1 MEGGGV
7 GVEAQATVWS
17 HILSLVDSFVLK
29 CAIKL
34 DIIDIIHRRGRP
46 VPATE
51 LAASLPVPCASPS
64 ALRRIMRY
72 LSHMRLIAIQYPDG
86 GDEAEEL
93 YALTPASR
101 FLLKKEEKSLVPF
114 ALMQADEEMLEPLHA
129 LELCLGGEPAYK
141 KVKGGS
147 VWERASRD
155 AAFNELFNRAMACNT
170 ALVADGM
177 VEGCRAALAGV
188 RSLVDVGGGTG
199 TAARAIAVAFP
210 HLRCVVFD
218 LPHVVDSM
226 QKRPGLE
233 YVGGDM
239 FASSVLHDWSDEEC
253 LRILKRC
260 KEALPG
266 KGGKLII
273 VDIVVDDEREH
284 EFARARMATDML
296 MMVYTGGRERT
307 KKEWNQLVLGAGFAS
322 CKIKPIMAMEQMIEA
337 ST

>member
-1 MEGGGV
+1 MMISSNSSIPSIKQDMEGGGV

-46 VPATE
+46 VPASE
-51 LAASLPVPCASPS
+51 LAASLPKRRAWCPSRSCRPTRRCWSPCTRWSCAW
-64 ALRRIMRY
+64 A
-72 LSHMRLIAIQYPDG
+72 G
-86 GDEAEEL
+86 
-93 YALTPASR
+93 SR
-101 FLLKKEEKSLVPF
+101 VQE
-114 ALMQADEEMLEPLHA
+114 
-129 LELCLGGEPAYK
+129 GE
-141 KVKGGS
+141 GGS

-188 RSLVDVGGGTG
+188 RSLVDVGGGRDRRQG
-199 TAARAIAVAFP
+199 HRGGVPAP
-210 HLRCVVFD
+210 PLRRVR
-218 LPHVVDSM
+218 PAHVVDSM

-239 FASSVLHDWSDEEC
+239 FASVPHADAVLLKSVLHDWSDEEC

>member
-1 MEGGGV
+1 MRPKSSTLSRQPPGSLAENNRLSLKTLCACFFFGGGGEN
-7 GVEAQATVWS
+7 GV
-17 HILSLVDSFVLK
+17 
-29 CAIKL
+29 
-34 DIIDIIHRRGRP
+34 
-46 VPATE
+46 
-51 LAASLPVPCASPS
+51 
-64 ALRRIMRY
+64 
-72 LSHMRLIAIQYPDG
+72 LIFS
-86 GDEAEEL
+86 
-93 YALTPASR
+93 TFNR

-199 TAARAIAVAFP
+199 TAARAIAAAFP

-239 FASSVLHDWSDEEC
+239 FASVPHADAVL
-253 LRILKRC
+253 LK
-260 KEALPG
+260 
-266 KGGKLII
+266 
-273 VDIVVDDEREH
+273 V
-284 EFARARMATDML
+284 F
-296 MMVYTGGRERT
+296 
-307 KKEWNQLVLGAGFAS
+307 N
-322 CKIKPIMAMEQMIEA
+322 
-337 ST
+337 

>member
-1 MEGGGV
+1 MRPKSSTLSRQPPGSLAENNRLSLKTLCACFFFGGGGEN
-7 GVEAQATVWS
+7 GV
-17 HILSLVDSFVLK
+17 
-29 CAIKL
+29 
-34 DIIDIIHRRGRP
+34 
-46 VPATE
+46 
-51 LAASLPVPCASPS
+51 
-64 ALRRIMRY
+64 
-72 LSHMRLIAIQYPDG
+72 LIFS
-86 GDEAEEL
+86 
-93 YALTPASR
+93 TFNR

-114 ALMQADEEMLEPLHA
+114 ALMQTDEEMLEPLHA

-141 KVKGGS
+141 K
-147 VWERASRD
+147 
-155 AAFNELFNRAMACNT
+155 
-170 ALVADGM
+170 
-177 VEGCRAALAGV
+177 GCRAALAGV

-199 TAARAIAVAFP
+199 TAARAIAAAFP

-239 FASSVLHDWSDEEC
+239 FASVPHADAVLLKSVLHDWSDEEC